1 MRARGR
7 TQKRSRARVDLGASD
22 AETVPELCQ
31 RCDTH
36 AGAAAGLRVM
46 EENHAAAPPS
56 DLFLELADFEQ
67 AREAVVERFFDLAVV
82 RAVLDGRL
90 RVAVRVARRVRGHRL
105 VKRLRSSHAS
115 IAPDDDRARARIVLT
130 ATKRAR
136 AHLQDRAIVPR
147 DVGHLSLEQAGR
159 S

>member
-1 MRARGR
+1 M
-7 TQKRSRARVDLGASD
+7 
-22 AETVPELCQ
+22 PELCQ

-115 IAPDDDRARARIVLT
+115 IAPDDDRARALCSLRPN
-130 ATKRAR
+130 ARAR
-136 AHLQDRAIVPR
+136 TFKIALSSHATSAISR
-147 DVGHLSLEQAGR
+147 SSRRAGR
-159 S
+159 DESNAEGVPAEAG